1 MQQTHHFPVY
11 QYTLSHNLFN
21 MLIEDFIDIRNAS
34 RLDFTKLSHSSISFK
49 LCDVLS
55 HYLWLKDRQPP
66 ASRTVVKSTVLFNQV
81 ADFLISLYEERGIP
95 TIQKGSI
102 VGLVIKALC

>member
-1 MQQTHHFPVY
+1 MEQTHHFPVY

-34 RLDFTKLSHSSISFK
+34 RLDFTKLPHSSISFK

-66 ASRTVVKSTVLFNQV
+66 ASRTVVKSTALFNQV
-81 ADFLISLYEERGIP
+81 ADFLIYLYDRFNYG
-95 TIQKGSI
+95 
-102 VGLVIKALC
+102 